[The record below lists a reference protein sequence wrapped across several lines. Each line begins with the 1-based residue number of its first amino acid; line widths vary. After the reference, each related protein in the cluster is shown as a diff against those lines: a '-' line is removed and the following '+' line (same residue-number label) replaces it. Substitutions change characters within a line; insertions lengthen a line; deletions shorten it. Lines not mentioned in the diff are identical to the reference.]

1 MFRARGVTI
10 GEVSIINERGAK
22 KDRSITAKASVAI
35 NRYYPW
41 KTHGITTHAFDS
53 YWRVNINT
61 FRTARI

>member
-22 KDRSITAKASVAI
+22 KYISITAQASVAS

-41 KTHGITTHAFDS
+41 KTHGITTQAFDS
-53 YWRVNINT
+53 YWRFNIN
-61 FRTARI
+61 ARI